1 AHTAGTMALMVHLE
15 HAGTVI
21 LTSDACYRKDSY
33 DLEVGSIISADLAR
47 WKHSLHKLK
56 MLARAHHAT
65 VMPGH
70 DHTLCHEGETPL
82 RGEAK
87 LRVGGEYD

>member
-1 AHTAGTMALMVHLE
+1 MIHLE

-33 DLEVGSIISADLAR
+33 DHEVGSIISADVEQ
-47 WKHSLHKLK
+47 WKRSLHKIK

-70 DHTLCHEGETPL
+70 DHSVCHEGETPL
-82 RGEAK
+82 Y
-87 LRVGGEYD
+87 LRIESSGRVAACSTPVVRK